1 MIRRLL
7 LAALF
12 GLALLAA
19 APAGVGAEPADAQG
33 RLEQLKRDRRHI
45 LDSLVVPIEGCVRR
59 RDTGHAAFH
68 GCVDWHSSV
77 HGTWALVK
85 YTGLTGDT
93 RFVPLIQEVLRPDKV
108 EAEFRFL
115 QRNPTFE
122 MPYGRAW
129 FLRLAL
135 DYKAVFRSELLTP
148 MGDFVARSLMDQ
160 YGSVP
165 PQPESHEYQNP
176 SWALIN
182 LYDYAV
188 SRGDSAIVEFV
199 RDMVQKHF
207 LAVTQPCPIQKEE
220 TQWQEFLPVCTIWA
234 YLVAYVSPPDDLP
247 GWLNRF
253 FPHDVS
259 MSPISRPVDTLRHKA
274 MNFSRSW
281 GFWWL
286 FKASKDSRYLKLY
299 LDHFELQYR
308 NPSWWKGDYRAVGHW
323 VAQFGVF
330 ALAPVFAE

>member
-1 MIRRLL
+1 MSRRGVVLGIL
-7 LAALF
+7 GLVLSVVLPPLARPESDDVQARF
-12 GLALLAA
+12 
-19 APAGVGAEPADAQG
+19 E
-33 RLEQLKRDRRHI
+33 RLKRERRQV
-45 LDSLVVPIEGCVRR
+45 LDDLAVPIAQCVRK
-59 RDTGHAAFH
+59 RDTNHIAFH
-68 GCVDWHSSV
+68 GCIDWHSSV

-93 RFVPLIQEVLRPDKV
+93 RYAPLIHEILKPEKV
-108 EAEFRFL
+108 NAELQFL
-115 QRNPTFE
+115 QQNPTFE

-148 MGDFVARSLMDQ
+148 MGDFVARSLMDH
-160 YGSVP
+160 YRSVP
-165 PQPESHEYQNP
+165 PQPESPEYENP

-182 LYDYAV
+182 LYDYGV
-188 SRGDSAIVEFV
+188 SRNEAATVEFV
-199 RDMVQKHF
+199 RDMVRKHF
-207 LAVTQPCPIQKEE
+207 LAVTQPCPVQKEE
-220 TQWQEFLPVCTIWA
+220 TQWQEFLPVCTTWA

-253 FPHDVS
+253 FPQDVS

-281 GFWWL
+281 GFWRL
-286 FKASKDSRYLKLY
+286 FKATKDPRYLKLY
-299 LDHFELQYR
+299 VDHFELQYR
-308 NPSWWKGDYRAVGHW
+308 NQSWWKGDYRAVGHW